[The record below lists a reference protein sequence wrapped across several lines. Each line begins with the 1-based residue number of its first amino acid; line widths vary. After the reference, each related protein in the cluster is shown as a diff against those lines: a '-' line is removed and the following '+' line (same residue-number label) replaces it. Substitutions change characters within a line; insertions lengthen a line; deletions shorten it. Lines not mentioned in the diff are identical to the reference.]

1 MKKNVAMALINQT
14 INVISQKCIFFRLKL
29 LLRFKSKILK
39 AFHLVNIKCKIS
51 NIFYSF
57 QGEYQLRLR
66 ELEKELLDKLNNVQ
80 GRILDDDSVITAL
93 ETLKKEAD
101 QVQQKVLETDVI
113 MGEVTSV
120 SMKYEPLARSCSDIF
135 FTLESMSQLHF
146 LYQVQYFLIF

>member
-1 MKKNVAMALINQT
+1 MIITFLQDFI
-14 INVISQKCIFFRLKL
+14 
-29 LLRFKSKILK
+29 
-39 AFHLVNIKCKIS
+39 NIKLTHYLNNFDFFS
-51 NIFYSF
+51 N

-101 QVQQKVLETDVI
+101 QVQEKVLETDVI

-146 LYQVQYFLIF
+146 LYQVQLFSCEFSI

>member
-1 MKKNVAMALINQT
+1 M
-14 INVISQKCIFFRLKL
+14 
-29 LLRFKSKILK
+29 
-39 AFHLVNIKCKIS
+39 
-51 NIFYSF
+51 
-57 QGEYQLRLR
+57 
-66 ELEKELLDKLNNVQ
+66 EKELLDKLNNVQ

-101 QVQQKVLETDVI
+101 QVQEKVLETDVI

-146 LYQVQYFLIF
+146 LYQVQLFSCEFSI